1 MRPFG
6 ALQHKISDPA
16 GHLKFQNPST
26 MAENLTVLDLAEIEN
41 LLYKSRSLNMKQKEL
56 HQYLSQEKSLFS
68 NTGRDLRVPENYS
81 RVTTKTFFP

>member
-1 MRPFG
+1 M
-6 ALQHKISDPA
+6 
-16 GHLKFQNPST
+16 KFQNPST

-68 NTGRDLRVPENYS
+68 NPAGILTIAEIL
-81 RVTTKTFFP
+81 TWIAK